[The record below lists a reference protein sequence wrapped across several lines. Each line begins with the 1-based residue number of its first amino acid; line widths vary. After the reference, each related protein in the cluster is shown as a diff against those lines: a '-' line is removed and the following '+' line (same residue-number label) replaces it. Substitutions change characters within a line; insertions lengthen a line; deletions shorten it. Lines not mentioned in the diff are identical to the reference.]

1 MKRFLSCG
9 HERDLLLTEL
19 AHDLRNLL
27 SSILGGLNLLH
38 TSLQSDKT
46 KRRPCH
52 AARQNPCC
60 RRQIRRSPD
69 RQGVWREQNDDW
81 GQLSEEAFLHD
92 FAGDLPPEEARVLYA
107 VQQPF
112 KKSLTTGKTTN
123 AAWRAKPTFYAV
135 STQDR
140 TINLGRQKAK
150 SAR

>member
-27 SSILGGLNLLH
+27 SAILGGLNLLH

-60 RRQIRRSPD
+60 RRRIRRSPD

-107 VQQPF
+107 TCGLHSLRQIKQGDEPAIKYDRNDKPF
-112 KKSLTTGKTTN
+112 QHLDLRKYL
-123 AAWRAKPTFYAV
+123 
-135 STQDR
+135 
-140 TINLGRQKAK
+140 
-150 SAR
+150 